1 MRAIDMIRL
10 AHPWFLVLIPVLVGV
25 LMVRRRRPRPTVVY
39 SSLDALR
46 GLPRTTAQRI
56 KGWLQ
61 VLEIAGLALLVI
73 AMARPQ
79 SGREDART
87 TTHGVAIQLV
97 IDRSESMRALDLDE
111 NRWDRTRV
119 SRLDV
124 VKEVVRDFV
133 SEDGD
138 LPGRPEDLIGFVS
151 FAGYVKTH
159 CPLTLDHG
167 LLVELLSTIRVP
179 EASRG
184 DDLLMTAMGDALVI
198 GVSRLRDVEAKSKVL
213 VLLSDGRSNIGV
225 ATPESAADGAADENI
240 KVYTV
245 GIGTVRG
252 GLDESTL
259 RQVAEKTGGRYF
271 NARTA
276 SDLVEVYR
284 TIDGLER
291 TEIEK
296 FKATRWRDLFPVWL
310 WTGLGLLLLHRLLID
325 TRFRGLP

>member
-1 MRAIDMIRL
+1 MIRF
-10 AHPWFLVLIPVLVGV
+10 AHPWFLALIPVLAGIMFMR
-25 LMVRRRRPRPTVVY
+25 LRRSRPTVVY

-56 KGWLQ
+56 KSWLPL
-61 VLEIAGLALLVI
+61 LEIAGLALLAI

-79 SGREDART
+79 SGREDVRMTA
-87 TTHGVAIQLV
+87 HGVAIQLV

-111 NRWDRTRV
+111 NRWDRTRI

-124 VKEVVRDFV
+124 VKTVVRDFV

-138 LPGRPEDLIGFVS
+138 LPGRPEDLIGLVS

-167 LLVELLSTIRVP
+167 LLVELLSTIHVP
-179 EASRG
+179 EAARG

-198 GVSRLRDVEAKSKVL
+198 GVSRLRDVEAKSKIL

-225 ATPESAADGAADENI
+225 ASPESAADVAVDESI

-252 GLDESTL
+252 GLDEATL
-259 RQVAEKTGGRYF
+259 RQVAEKTGGSYF

-291 TEIEK
+291 TEIEA
-296 FKATRWRDLFPVWL
+296 FKATRWKDLFPAWL
-310 WTGLGLLLLHRLLID
+310 WTGLGLLLLHRVLVD

>member
-1 MRAIDMIRL
+1 MIRF
-10 AHPWFLVLIPVLVGV
+10 AHPWFIALIPVLVAV
-25 LMVRRRRPRPTVVY
+25 MVMRLRRPRPTVVY

-46 GLPRTTAQRI
+46 GLPRTTAQRV

-61 VLEIAGLALLVI
+61 LLELVGLALLVV

-79 SGREDART
+79 SGREDIRMT
-87 TTHGVAIQLV
+87 SNGVAIQLV
-97 IDRSESMRALDLDE
+97 IDRSESMRALDLDD
-111 NRWDRTRV
+111 NRWDRTRI

-133 SEDGD
+133 SPDGD
-138 LPGRPEDLIGFVS
+138 LPGRPEDLVGLVS
-151 FAGYVKTH
+151 FAGYVKSH

-179 EASRG
+179 EAARG

-198 GVSRLRDVEAKSKVL
+198 GVSRLREIEAKSKVV

-225 ATPESAADGAADENI
+225 ASPESAAEAAADEEI

-252 GLDESTL
+252 GLDEAAL
-259 RQVAEKTGGRYF
+259 RHVAETTGGRYF

-291 TEIEK
+291 TEIEA
-296 FKATRWRDLFPVWL
+296 FKATRWRDLFPAWL
-310 WTGLGLLLLHRLLID
+310 WTGIGLLLLHRFLVD
-325 TRFRGLP
+325 TRFRSLP